1 MLEEKKQDLK
11 VWEAVLVEV
20 QVCGIHPW
28 ENRDLLA
35 KLWECLAGNEVKELA
50 TLVTSISEVLVDLGL
65 APIWWIPQLS
75 SKAWA
80 MLEVVGT
87 VLERLREVPASTI
100 EAWT

>member
-35 KLWECLAGNEVKELA
+35 KL
-50 TLVTSISEVLVDLGL
+50 
-65 APIWWIPQLS
+65 
-75 SKAWA
+75 
-80 MLEVVGT
+80 
-87 VLERLREVPASTI
+87 
-100 EAWT
+100 